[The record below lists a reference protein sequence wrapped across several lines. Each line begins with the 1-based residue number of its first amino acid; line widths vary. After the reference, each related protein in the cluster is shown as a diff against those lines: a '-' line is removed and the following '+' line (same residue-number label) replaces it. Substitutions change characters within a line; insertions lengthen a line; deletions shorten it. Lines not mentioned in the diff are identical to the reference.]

1 MALICLLA
9 WLSFYEKKKKEVSQQ
24 QQQKNQR
31 EAKWYVI
38 TSWILGMLSAPTMQV
53 EPIFLKTLT
62 GS

>member
-9 WLSFYEKKKKEVSQQ
+9 WLSFYEKKKKVSQ

-62 GS
+62 DS

>member
-24 QQQKNQR
+24 QKKNQR

-38 TSWILGMLSAPTMQV
+38 TLWILGMLSAPTMQV